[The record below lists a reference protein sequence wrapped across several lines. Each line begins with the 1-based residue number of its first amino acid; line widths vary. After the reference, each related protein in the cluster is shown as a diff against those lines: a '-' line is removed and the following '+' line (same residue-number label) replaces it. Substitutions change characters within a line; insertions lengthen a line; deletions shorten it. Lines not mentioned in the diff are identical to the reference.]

1 MIVGALAFKVYI
13 MVSAHEKQNIDNVM
27 RPQPISVRSV
37 PECYQDIKTFR
48 YSRFE
53 CSICDFFE
61 NCKKAKS

>member
-1 MIVGALAFKVYI
+1 

-37 PECYQDIKTFR
+37 PECYQDKKTFR
-48 YSRFE
+48 SSRFE
-53 CSICDFFE
+53 CIVCDFFE